1 MINITVID
9 METKQVLQSTC
20 ADGIIG
26 FLEDVKNAD
35 DVKTSDA
42 GAMLNGPFSAEDQV
56 ELLAAGIN
64 GLFGTLERQTK
75 ISKAVLKMLLYAK
88 IEVTDVEDD
97 GGDGDDH
104 TD

>member
-9 METKQVLQSTC
+9 METKQVLRSIY
-20 ADGIIG
+20 ADRCIG
-26 FLEDVKNAD
+26 FVGDVRDPNGEHVA
-35 DVKTSDA
+35 DA